1 MAKKKIKQEKSHYEL
16 LKSEWVRRHK
26 KIRRTIYKKH
36 KETFEAVVDK
46 FPAKEKLA
54 HGAIGALM
62 LSSVMPSSPAI
73 ISAIAG
79 KGEKVEQ
86 SVEVDRTGEMLS
98 EIKTIVP
105 SEVRQLSGEE
115 EVKVG
120 EILTKYF
127 KTHVSA
133 ELDGKRL
140 NRSYGVIGA
149 EQHLMR
155 YPGDTMATHL
165 PKELQSNEMIYSSGM
180 APGRGAWG
188 YFAKSKA
195 EMTARDIEREKWYIA
210 VQTFAAPNYNSRL
223 SEYRDFFKY
232 RKMILVNTKTGQAV
246 IVDIADVG
254 PAVWTGKHL
263 GGSPEVMNYIGYG
276 DKSRKGPVL
285 YFFVDDVEDKIPL
298 GSIVAK

>member
-180 APGRGAWG
+180 APSRGAWG